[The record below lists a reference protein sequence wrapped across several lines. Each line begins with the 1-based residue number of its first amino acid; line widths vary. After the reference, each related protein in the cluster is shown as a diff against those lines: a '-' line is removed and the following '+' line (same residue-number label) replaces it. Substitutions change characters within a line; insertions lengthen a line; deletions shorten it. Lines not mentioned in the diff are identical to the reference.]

1 VIVNFSGLSNAPA
14 CHVAGVTAR
23 PGANGM
29 GCEQPPVAVEPTV
42 KLLLAVTGALPE
54 YGVKELVV
62 VAVPQDS
69 GFAKGAVEPPLR

>member
-1 VIVNFSGLSNAPA
+1 
-14 CHVAGVTAR
+14 
-23 PGANGM
+23 M
-29 GCEQPPVAVEPTV
+29 

-62 VAVPQDS
+62 VAVPHDS